1 MTGAVVKM
9 LQKIADTSSA
19 NLVKNADSLLSK
31 KSADVNVEWIEKKK
45 ADCLKTDIKCLI
57 DFFLGFF

>member
-31 KSADVNVEWIEKKK
+31 KSADVNVEWIEKKRQTASK
-45 ADCLKTDIKCLI
+45 QI
-57 DFFLGFF
+57 